1 MQDAARTRTPKSEH
15 TRALILETALGLF
28 RERGYDGTTMRA
40 IAQEA
45 GVSVGSAYYYFESKE
60 HLVQGFY
67 DRMAAEHRAV
77 AEQALRG
84 VNGLGE
90 RVRIVLTTWLD
101 VAEPYRS
108 FAAKFFKN
116 AADPSSP
123 LSPFSAESKSAREAA
138 IDMQRLVLSG
148 SDLRYDAELA
158 RILPEMLW
166 MHQLAIVLYW
176 VHDRSPRAERSRR
189 LAERTSTTVA
199 RAARLCRFKLVRPL
213 VREADSLVREFLIT
227 EPGQGSDSAPEPTPE
242 PPPTQPQAEAEAE
255 AQIED
260 PPWPAEPDRP

>member
-15 TRALILETALGLF
+15 TRTLILETALGLF
-28 RERGYDGTTMRA
+28 REHGYDGTTMRA
-40 IAQEA
+40 IAQAA

-77 AEQALRG
+77 AERALHG
-84 VNGLGE
+84 VSPLGE
-90 RVRIVLTTWLD
+90 RVRIVLTTWLE

-116 AADPSSP
+116 AADPASP

-148 SDLRYDAELA
+148 SDLRYDEELG

-176 VHDRSPRAERSRR
+176 VHDRSPGAERSRR

-199 RAARLCRFKLVRPL
+199 RAARLSRFKLIRPL
-213 VREADSLVREFLIT
+213 VREADSLVRDFLIT
-227 EPGQGSDSAPEPTPE
+227 EPGQDSDSAQETETETAPEQVSGPE
-242 PPPTQPQAEAEAE
+242 SEREQ
-255 AQIED
+255 
-260 PPWPAEPDRP
+260 EPDRPAEPRRD